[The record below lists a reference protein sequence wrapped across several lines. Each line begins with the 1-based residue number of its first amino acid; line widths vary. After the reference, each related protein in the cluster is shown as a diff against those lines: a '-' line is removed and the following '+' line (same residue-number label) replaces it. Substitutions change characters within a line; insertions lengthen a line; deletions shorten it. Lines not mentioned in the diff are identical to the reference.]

1 MKNHNSAMENA
12 STMDE
17 ALKAG
22 ITMKVM
28 QPISE
33 AEAHNIMPIHI
44 NVRLKDGKKRFCHDC
59 RFINKHV
66 NKKKFKIETLNK
78 EGRSIFA
85 ECKFGWLI
93 DLSHAYYHI
102 QVDRAYWK
110 YLCFRWR
117 GQVYCFTCLPFG
129 LSSAPRIFTIVKHWR
144 EKFGIWVL
152 PYIDDLT
159 GASRSSA
166 LGAMHGKFMVTHL
179 QNLGWI
185 IQNKKVVGVPTPLR
199 EVESLGVRID
209 FPAQMYRP
217 CEAKV
222 QSVKILATLILKKR
236 TVIAKELAKLAG
248 LIMCLLICIGE
259 AARIRTR
266 SMYSDIHSRLKQ
278 GDDPENKETW
288 KRHVHVSAATKA
300 EL

>member
-1 MKNHNSAMENA
+1 
-12 STMDE
+12 
-17 ALKAG
+17 
-22 ITMKVM
+22 
-28 QPISE
+28 
-33 AEAHNIMPIHI
+33 
-44 NVRLKDGKKRFCHDC
+44 
-59 RFINKHV
+59 
-66 NKKKFKIETLNK
+66 
-78 EGRSIFA
+78 
-85 ECKFGWLI
+85 
-93 DLSHAYYHI
+93 
-102 QVDRAYWK
+102 
-110 YLCFRWR
+110 
-117 GQVYCFTCLPFG
+117 
-129 LSSAPRIFTIVKHWR
+129 
-144 EKFGIWVL
+144 
-152 PYIDDLT
+152 
-159 GASRSSA
+159 
-166 LGAMHGKFMVTHL
+166 MHGKFMVMHL

-266 SMYSDIHSRLKQ
+266 SMYSDIHSRLKP